1 MRCWWPSGTHTLK
14 PRRSTS
20 RRRKKKYEDASDFLT
35 QEDVIL
41 DLYLFHRTGKL
52 PEGVDPQDLS
62 RPQKRFLLTA
72 LALLGD
78 FTIIETRARTL
89 YRLQKLKSSRDL
101 DVLPDGMLFRL
112 VQFGIDPLRE
122 AQTRRQQMIKKL
134 ERELME

>member
-1 MRCWWPSGTHTLK
+1 M
-14 PRRSTS
+14 
-20 RRRKKKYEDASDFLT
+20 LT
-35 QEDVIL
+35 QEEVIL

-52 PEGVDPQDLS
+52 PDGVSPQDLS

-101 DVLPDGMLFRL
+101 DTLPDGMLYRL
-112 VQFGIDPLRE
+112 MQFGIDPHKE
-122 AQTRRQQMIKKL
+122 ARTRRCQMIEKL
-134 ERELME
+134 ERELRE